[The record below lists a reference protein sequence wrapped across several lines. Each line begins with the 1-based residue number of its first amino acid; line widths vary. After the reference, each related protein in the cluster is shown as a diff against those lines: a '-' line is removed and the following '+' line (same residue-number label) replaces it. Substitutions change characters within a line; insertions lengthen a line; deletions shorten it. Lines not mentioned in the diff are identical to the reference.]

1 MQIEKEILHVLKNA
15 TRIGWR
21 EDSPEGNRYIQ
32 ISDTYANE
40 LAKRLEAHLTQRAVD
55 RLWRVWA
62 WFFDR
67 TLMACGQCGALVGM
81 NSTFFRGRMWC
92 EPCYQRYVAP
102 ERNAAQ
108 HGVEADALPCG
119 HNAGIEFGESSWSC
133 VVCGQPVRRS
143 R

>member
-62 WFFDR
+62 W
-67 TLMACGQCGALVGM
+67 AL
-81 NSTFFRGRMWC
+81 
-92 EPCYQRYVAP
+92 YII
-102 ERNAAQ
+102 
-108 HGVEADALPCG
+108 LLL
-119 HNAGIEFGESSWSC
+119 
-133 VVCGQPVRRS
+133 VVVVSAVVIGGN
-143 R
+143 